1 MIFVVLLNLN
11 DSNTCVAIPI
21 PYILLYPETQLRKCC
36 SENSSAH
43 MFQNSASVLVATESA
58 PVLFIYKA
66 VAVTGPDVAG
76 VHLSLGVGEVFIP
89 LVRYCT

>member
-1 MIFVVLLNLN
+1 
-11 DSNTCVAIPI
+11 
-21 PYILLYPETQLRKCC
+21 
-36 SENSSAH
+36 
-43 MFQNSASVLVATESA
+43 MFQNSASALVATESA